1 MIRAASGVQ
10 IDTIQKTRTGFS
22 GTGSV
27 AQALLANDFNP
38 AALRTNDILRK
49 DEWKQFD
56 EAVVDI
62 AQKRLVGV
70 GALVGRGLT
79 YSIGNALG
87 TTQLEWEQAGEMTEA
102 DVSMSGITEGERD
115 RIDFALKT
123 MPLPIIHKDF
133 ELNIRHLEASR
144 TRGQTIDTMQAEQSA
159 RVVSEKIESILFAG
173 SSLAVLGSSIPGLL
187 TEANRLTGSVTANWD
202 SAATG
207 ENMVTDVIAMISA
220 LSADGNN
227 MYGPYGL
234 FVPIAAYN
242 RMADDYKA
250 ASDKTIMQRLMEI
263 AGLEFI
269 LPSSDVTAGSVV
281 MVQLTKDVV
290 DEVIGMQPTLV
301 QWESMGGFKVN
312 FKVMAI
318 MLPRVKS
325 TKSGQSGIAH
335 YS

>member
-1 MIRAASGVQ
+1 MIKPASGVQ
-10 IDTIQKTRTGFS
+10 IDTISRVHGGYNGS
-22 GTGSV
+22 GRV
-27 AQALLANDFNP
+27 AQALLANDFNVG
-38 AALRTNDILRK
+38 ALRTNDILRK
-49 DEWKQFD
+49 EEWKQFD

-70 GALVGRGLT
+70 GELVSRGLT

-87 TTQLEWEQAGEMTEA
+87 TTQLEWEQAGEMTPA
-102 DVSMSGITEGERD
+102 DISMSGITEGERD

-144 TRGQTIDTMQAEQSA
+144 TRGQSLDTMQAEQSS
-159 RVVSEKIESILFAG
+159 RVVSEQIESLLFAG

-187 TEANRLTGSVTANWD
+187 TESNRLTGSVTANWD
-202 SAATG
+202 TVATG
-207 ENMVTDVIAMISA
+207 EEMVADTIAMITA
-220 LSADGNN
+220 LSATGNN
-227 MYGPYGL
+227 MYGPYGM
-234 FVPIAAYN
+234 FVPVAAYN

-269 LPSSDVTAGSVV
+269 RPSSDVTAGSVL

-301 QWESMGGFKVN
+301 QWESMGGMKVN

-318 MLPRVKS
+318 MIPRVKS